1 MGSSSSFP
9 NNKSKQV
16 IKNKVKFVTKPQ
28 HGRNKQILNKTNA
41 RAHNGGIRKIKEDKT
56 KPKDGIMKKHVG
68 NSKPNTTKLIGT
80 KPKPKKKLKRG
91 EPPPP
96 SPPKTTKEE
105 LIEDLNFTIIDE
117 HAINAP
123 NELLLKSYWDLV
135 KYLTDDD
142 TWEDLWKVRSIYKWI
157 TSYNIKSL
165 PIDFNPPPNSPLEY
179 FSKIQCDM
187 GNYANLFYVL
197 CQLADV
203 PCVIIDGIAKS
214 SAFKIGE
221 KINKRRTKAQ
231 WNAVLI
237 DGEWRLVDLFW
248 ASTCVEL
255 NSGEAKKIAQNK
267 KNSYAKNTDDET
279 DVKSPVPFLV
289 NGKEMVPDK
298 GPEDNRMTDK
308 LENGDIKS
316 NKEHSE
322 QNKSETVKPKVKR
335 KKLDMKKFK
344 QMKHTEDADDCY
356 FLTDPRDLLWTH
368 LPDDEDWQLAEK
380 QLPFL
385 EFEKRVYVRER
396 LYELGIGFE
405 GKHNV
410 QCKHKT
416 KQGKVSLDLKL
427 PRRWAAKLGFRYNFY
442 RSKSTAFCKEDDDGS
457 LEHCVEWEVKGDI
470 LEIDINIPVYGQFRL
485 DLFAKNPLFRAVRE
499 FDLICSYI
507 VYSPMPPRI
516 EIPLPDHPE
525 LGWGQNKQS
534 DKFGLKPISHK
545 LSKISTDTGQLELKF
560 QGQKNLNLNVR
571 LKHRILEEGTLSQ
584 YSTLRW
590 HDGEYILNLR
600 LPKDGYYAMK
610 LYGKTTEP
618 GKSNLLNYLI
628 RCRCKK
634 PNDEP
639 FPILSQ
645 TMLGEAVLAK
655 SLGIRVLDKENGI
668 ATAGKG
674 RGKIHICSEMG
685 DSLMYE
691 MHSND
696 PEAMKRVNLIIKNEH
711 GIESVHYILPVAGE
725 YFFSVYTHKDNDI
738 TKLYTV
744 YTSLIH
750 STGSIGDSVFSP
762 RSAIGDNKGFWHGK
776 HIIPIETIEATEK
789 EVYLPYPE
797 SPYEL
802 VAYLD
807 TNQGNGPQKTS
818 AIEKVIVDDEVLF
831 KVTVPD
837 INYCAVNVFQRND
850 GNLIKTINKYFITT
864 TTEENSQEDVMEED
878 FPLYSK
884 TPDLDQD
891 DITEKRK
898 EYMRKKMREAEYY
911 KDPEVLNNLIY
922 KYEDQN
928 PDIDDS
934 MLINVKRMAKKL
946 EARQVLLDAYESRN
960 IQDVER
966 GIALAQIADVD
977 GSLQFEVMHAKRL
990 LNRLKM
996 IHRIRETIMEA
1007 DGKAI
1012 GEGRKYANPPK
1023 PVKHSLMA
1031 TLVLLGFPSFVV
1043 EDWSTTQGIL
1053 WKMDNDSIQ
1062 NKMAR
1067 FDPTMCP
1074 LEFALDAKKYTD
1086 KYSLDF
1092 IKTVSPLGTAF
1103 YVWTT
1108 QMIRE
1113 IESMAGTLGG
1123 YSDVYHDND
1132 VESQNYNDN
1141 ENSNREPVTTGVDTP
1156 FDGPEMPPVNNPPTD
1171 RSHRIDNYN
1180 TNRKQPETH
1189 TGHTFVRVTPTGE
1202 TN

>member
-1 MGSSSSFP
+1 MGSSSSSP
-9 NNKSKQV
+9 KSKKV
-16 IKNKVKFVTKPQ
+16 IKNKVKFVTKAQ

-41 RAHNGGIRKIKEDKT
+41 RAQNGGIRKTKDD
-56 KPKDGIMKKHVG
+56 KPKPKEGIIKKHVG
-68 NSKPNTTKLIGT
+68 TSKPNTTK
-80 KPKPKKKLKRG
+80 
-91 EPPPP
+91 
-96 SPPKTTKEE
+96 
-105 LIEDLNFTIIDE
+105 
-117 HAINAP
+117 AP
-123 NELLLKSYWDLV
+123 NELLVKSYWDLV

-142 TWEDLWKVRSIYKWI
+142 TWEDLWKIRSIYKWI

-255 NSGEAKKIAQNK
+255 NS
-267 KNSYAKNTDDET
+267 
-279 DVKSPVPFLV
+279 
-289 NGKEMVPDK
+289 
-298 GPEDNRMTDK
+298 
-308 LENGDIKS
+308 
-316 NKEHSE
+316 
-322 QNKSETVKPKVKR
+322 
-335 KKLDMKKFK
+335 
-344 QMKHTEDADDCY
+344 DADDCY

-368 LPDDEDWQLAEK
+368 LPDDEDWQLVEK

-396 LYELGIGFE
+396 LYE
-405 GKHNV
+405 
-410 QCKHKT
+410 
-416 KQGKVSLDLKL
+416 
-427 PRRWAAKLGFRYNFY
+427 
-442 RSKSTAFCKEDDDGS
+442 
-457 LEHCVEWEVKGDI
+457 

-507 VYSPMPPRI
+507 IYSPMPPRI
-516 EIPLPDHPE
+516 EIPLPDNPE

-534 DKFGLKPISHK
+534 DKVGLKPISHK
-545 LSKISTDTGQLELKF
+545 MSKISTDTGQLELKF

-571 LKHRILEEGTLSQ
+571 LKHRVLDEGTLSQ

-618 GKSNLLNYLI
+618 G
-628 RCRCKK
+628 
-634 PNDEP
+634 
-639 FPILSQ
+639 
-645 TMLGEAVLAK
+645 
-655 SLGIRVLDKENGI
+655 
-668 ATAGKG
+668 
-674 RGKIHICSEMG
+674 
-685 DSLMYE
+685 
-691 MHSND
+691 
-696 PEAMKRVNLIIKNEH
+696 
-711 GIESVHYILPVAGE
+711 
-725 YFFSVYTHKDNDI
+725 
-738 TKLYTV
+738 
-744 YTSLIH
+744 
-750 STGSIGDSVFSP
+750 
-762 RSAIGDNKGFWHGK
+762 
-776 HIIPIETIEATEK
+776 
-789 EVYLPYPE
+789 
-797 SPYEL
+797 
-802 VAYLD
+802 
-807 TNQGNGPQKTS
+807 NGPQKTS

-831 KVTVPD
+831 KVKLPD
-837 INYCAVNVFQRND
+837 INYCAVNIFQRND

-864 TTEENSQEDVMEED
+864 ATDESSNEDVMEED

-911 KDPEVLNNLIY
+911 KDPDVLNNLIY
-922 KYEDQN
+922 KYEDQSQ
-928 PDIDDS
+928 DIDDA

-1067 FDPTMCP
+1067 FDPTMCR
-1074 LEFALDAKKYTD
+1074 LEFALDAKQFID
-1086 KYSLDF
+1086 QYSLDY

-1132 VESQNYNDN
+1132 VQSQSYSDK
-1141 ENSNREPVTTGVDTP
+1141 ENSNREPVTTGIDTP
-1156 FDGPEMPPVNNPPTD
+1156 LDSQEMPPVNNPPTD
-1171 RSHRIDNYN
+1171 SSRRINN
-1180 TNRKQPETH
+1180 NNGNRKQSETNA
-1189 TGHTFVRVTPTGE
+1189 GLTFVRVTPTGE
-1202 TN
+1202 T

>member
-1 MGSSSSFP
+1 MGSSSSSP
-9 NNKSKQV
+9 DNKSKQV

-41 RAHNGGIRKIKEDKT
+41 RAQNGGIRKIKEDKT
-56 KPKDGIMKKHVG
+56 KPKDGIIKKHVG

-96 SPPKTTKEE
+96 SPPKSTKEE

-142 TWEDLWKVRSIYKWI
+142 TWEDLWKVRSIYK
-157 TSYNIKSL
+157 
-165 PIDFNPPPNSPLEY
+165 
-179 FSKIQCDM
+179 
-187 GNYANLFYVL
+187 
-197 CQLADV
+197 
-203 PCVIIDGIAKS
+203 
-214 SAFKIGE
+214 
-221 KINKRRTKAQ
+221 RTKAQ

-279 DVKSPVPFLV
+279 DVKSPIPFLV

-316 NKEHSE
+316 NNEHS
-322 QNKSETVKPKVKR
+322 NKIKVKQSNQR
-335 KKLDMKKFK
+335 LI
-344 QMKHTEDADDCY
+344 HTA
-356 FLTDPRDLLWTH
+356 FWTH

-590 HDGEYILNLR
+590 HDR
-600 LPKDGYYAMK
+600 
-610 LYGKTTEP
+610 
-618 GKSNLLNYLI
+618 
-628 RCRCKK
+628 
-634 PNDEP
+634 
-639 FPILSQ
+639 
-645 TMLGEAVLAK
+645 
-655 SLGIRVLDKENGI
+655 RVHFKFK
-668 ATAGKG
+668 AT
-674 RGKIHICSEMG
+674 
-685 DSLMYE
+685 
-691 MHSND
+691 
-696 PEAMKRVNLIIKNEH
+696 
-711 GIESVHYILPVAGE
+711 
-725 YFFSVYTHKDNDI
+725 
-738 TKLYTV
+738 
-744 YTSLIH
+744 
-750 STGSIGDSVFSP
+750 
-762 RSAIGDNKGFWHGK
+762 
-776 HIIPIETIEATEK
+776 
-789 EVYLPYPE
+789 
-797 SPYEL
+797 
-802 VAYLD
+802 
-807 TNQGNGPQKTS
+807 
-818 AIEKVIVDDEVLF
+818 
-831 KVTVPD
+831 
-837 INYCAVNVFQRND
+837 
-850 GNLIKTINKYFITT
+850 
-864 TTEENSQEDVMEED
+864 
-878 FPLYSK
+878 
-884 TPDLDQD
+884 
-891 DITEKRK
+891 
-898 EYMRKKMREAEYY
+898 
-911 KDPEVLNNLIY
+911 
-922 KYEDQN
+922 
-928 PDIDDS
+928 
-934 MLINVKRMAKKL
+934 
-946 EARQVLLDAYESRN
+946 
-960 IQDVER
+960 
-966 GIALAQIADVD
+966 
-977 GSLQFEVMHAKRL
+977 
-990 LNRLKM
+990 
-996 IHRIRETIMEA
+996 
-1007 DGKAI
+1007 
-1012 GEGRKYANPPK
+1012 
-1023 PVKHSLMA
+1023 
-1031 TLVLLGFPSFVV
+1031 
-1043 EDWSTTQGIL
+1043 
-1053 WKMDNDSIQ
+1053 
-1062 NKMAR
+1062 
-1067 FDPTMCP
+1067 
-1074 LEFALDAKKYTD
+1074 
-1086 KYSLDF
+1086 
-1092 IKTVSPLGTAF
+1092 
-1103 YVWTT
+1103 
-1108 QMIRE
+1108 
-1113 IESMAGTLGG
+1113 
-1123 YSDVYHDND
+1123 
-1132 VESQNYNDN
+1132 
-1141 ENSNREPVTTGVDTP
+1141 
-1156 FDGPEMPPVNNPPTD
+1156 
-1171 RSHRIDNYN
+1171 
-1180 TNRKQPETH
+1180 
-1189 TGHTFVRVTPTGE
+1189 
-1202 TN
+1202 